1 MRITQGTF
9 SFLPDFTDEQIEAQ
23 IALRARATAGRC
35 RSSTPTTRIR
45 ATPTGRCGAC
55 RTSTSNR
62 RRIETVMREVRAC
75 REAFPEPT
83 SR

>member
-9 SFLPDFTDEQIEAQ
+9 SFLPDLTDEEIDGADPV
-23 IALRARATAGRC
+23 RARPRLGDLG
-35 RSSTPTTRIR
+35 SSTPTTRTR

-55 RTSTSNR
+55 RCSTSSPSR
-62 RRIETVMREVRAC
+62 PEVMREV
-75 REAFPEPT
+75 EAAARRIPSTT